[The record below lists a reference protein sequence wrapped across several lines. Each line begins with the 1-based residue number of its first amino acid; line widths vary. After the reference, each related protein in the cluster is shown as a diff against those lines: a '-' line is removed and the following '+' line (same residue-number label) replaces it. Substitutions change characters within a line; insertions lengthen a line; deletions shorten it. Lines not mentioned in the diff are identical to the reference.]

1 MDDIEE
7 IRRRKIRKMEEQL
20 AQRKLQEE
28 QLERERSEVDRI
40 LDQVLM
46 PDAVDYLKN
55 MRTRSPQVTKK
66 IEETVITLVV
76 QRRLRQKI
84 DLVIIK
90 AIERKV
96 RGIEPTISFQRKG
109 KRMEI
114 SEKLRGED

>member
-7 IRRRKIRKMEEQL
+7 IRRRKIRKMEERL
-20 AQRKLQEE
+20 AQRKQQEE
-28 QLERERSEVDRI
+28 RMERERSEVDRI

-46 PDAVDYLKN
+46 PEATGYLRN
-55 MRTRSPQVTKK
+55 MRDRSPQVAKK
-66 IEETVITLVV
+66 IEETVITLVI
-76 QRRLRQKI
+76 QRRIRQKI

-114 SEKLRGED
+114 SEKLREED